1 MRKLLLSPLLL
12 LLSAC
17 SPLMLIDT
25 FTPHDTYRFAASHAY
40 GELERQQLDIYQPLA
55 SAAAG
60 KAPVV
65 VFFYGGRWQF
75 GARGEYRFVAEAL
88 ASRGFVVVVP
98 DYRLY
103 PQVRYPEF
111 LDDSARAVAWVAQH
125 IGDYGG
131 DPANIHLMGHSAGAY
146 NAIMLTVNTSYLQ
159 RAGMQ
164 RHIRSAIGMAGPY
177 DFLPISDPA
186 LQQIFGPASG
196 WPATQPISY
205 ASATSPPVLLQ
216 TGSDDEVVKP
226 RNSESLAAR
235 LREHGVK
242 TELIEYP
249 GLSHAALV
257 GMLAYPLRFRSSNVL
272 ADVEQF
278 LRHQTIAPA
287 TLHASGTES
296 ATETR

>member
-1 MRKLLLSPLLL
+1 MRKLLLLSLLL

-17 SPLMLIDT
+17 SPLILVDT
-25 FTPHDTYRFAASHAY
+25 FTPHDTYRFAASRAY

-55 SAAAG
+55 ITAQS

-75 GARGEYRFVAEAL
+75 GARSEYRFVAEAL
-88 ASRGFVVVVP
+88 ASHGFIVVVP

-125 IGDYGG
+125 IGAYGG
-131 DPANIHLMGHSAGAY
+131 DPANIHLMGNSAGAY
-146 NAIMLTVNTSYLQ
+146 NAIMLTVNPSYLQ

-164 RHIRSAIGMAGPY
+164 RRIRSAVGMAGPY

-205 ASATSPPVLLQ
+205 VSATSPPILLQ

-226 RNSESLAAR
+226 RNSESLAVR

-242 TELIEYP
+242 TELIEYQ

-257 GMLAYPLRFRSSNVL
+257 GVLAYPLRFRSASVL

-278 LRHQTIAPA
+278 LQRQTGQPA
-287 TLHASGTES
+287 MLHASGA
-296 ATETR
+296 ATAAEAR